1 MEDIYNLRIKSD
13 NELKDQNL
21 GLKELSQIL
30 NDKKIKNFITGGT
43 LLGAIREKNF
53 IKWDWDVE
61 LTVLTDEIF
70 NIKNELCDL
79 FLKAEFKT
87 LKYSQTYDSLKWTL
101 IKYNSIYE
109 IVGFYKR
116 GRMDVQNGKRY

>member
-43 LLGAIREKNF
+43 LLGAIRK
-53 IKWDWDVE
+53 K
-61 LTVLTDEIF
+61 
-70 NIKNELCDL
+70 
-79 FLKAEFKT
+79 
-87 LKYSQTYDSLKWTL
+87 
-101 IKYNSIYE
+101 
-109 IVGFYKR
+109 FY
-116 GRMDVQNGKRY
+116 